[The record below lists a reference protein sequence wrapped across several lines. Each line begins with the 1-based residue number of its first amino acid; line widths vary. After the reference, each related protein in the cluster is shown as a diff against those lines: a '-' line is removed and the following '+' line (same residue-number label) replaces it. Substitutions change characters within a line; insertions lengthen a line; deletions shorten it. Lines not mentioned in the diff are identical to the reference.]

1 MFAEEPA
8 APGFGQHWEAT
19 EGGAGGGLRAGPEEA
34 EGDEARTMRTVVA
47 EASSS
52 DLFMAHLRGM

>member
-1 MFAEEPA
+1 VFAEEPA

-34 EGDEARTMRTVVA
+34 EGDEAQDD
-47 EASSS
+47 E
-52 DLFMAHLRGM
+52 DGCGRGD